1 MYEYIQGKITGLT
14 PANAVIEAGSIG
26 YFINISL
33 NTYSL
38 INGKEQTK
46 LFLHQ
51 VVREDA
57 HLLYGFAEV
66 AERELFRM
74 LISVNG
80 IGSNIALMM
89 LSSLTPDEIRHAILE
104 ENVLLLKSIKG
115 IGAKTAQ
122 RVIIDLK
129 DKIGKTAASD
139 QILISP
145 RDNTI
150 RDEALSALVML
161 GFARKNIEKELD
173 KLLKSNP
180 DLTVEETIKRALKGL

>member
-1 MYEYIQGKITGLT
+1 MFEYIHGKIAGLT
-14 PANAVIEAGSIG
+14 PANAVIEAGSVG
-26 YFINISL
+26 YFIHISL

-38 INGKEQTK
+38 VNGKEQTK
-46 LFLHQ
+46 LYLHQ

-57 HLLYGFAEV
+57 HLLYGFAEL
-66 AERELFRM
+66 AERELFRL

-80 IGSNIALMM
+80 IGSSTALMM
-89 LSSLTPDEIRHAILE
+89 LSSLTPEEIRSAILE
-104 ENVLLLKSIKG
+104 ENVNLLKSVKG

-129 DKIGKTAASD
+129 DKLGKVPVSD

-145 RDNTI
+145 QNNTI

-161 GFARKNIEKELD
+161 GFARKNIEKEID
-173 KLLKSNP
+173 QILKANSN
-180 DLTVEETIKRALKGL
+180 LTVEQVIKMALKSL

>member
-1 MYEYIQGKITGLT
+1 MYEYIHGKICGLT
-14 PANAVIEAGSIG
+14 PTNAVIEAGSIG

-33 NTYSL
+33 NSYSL
-38 INGKEQTK
+38 INGKEHAK

-51 VVREDA
+51 VVRDDA
-57 HLLYGFAEV
+57 HLLYGFAEH
-66 AERELFRM
+66 AERELFRL

-89 LSSLTPDEIRHAILE
+89 LSSLSPLEIRKAILE
-104 ENVLLLKSIKG
+104 ENVTLLKSIKG

-139 QILISP
+139 GVLISP
-145 RDNTI
+145 ANNTI
-150 RDEALSALVML
+150 RNEALSALVML
-161 GFARKNIEKELD
+161 GFAKKNIETELN
-173 KLLKSNP
+173 KLLKANP
-180 DLTVEETIKRALKGL
+180 NLSIEETIKRALKGL

>member
-1 MYEYIQGKITGLT
+1 MYEYIQGKLGGLSPT
-14 PANAVIEAGSIG
+14 NAVIEAGSIG
-26 YFINISL
+26 YFIHISL

-38 INGKEQTK
+38 INGKEQAR

-57 HLLYGFAEV
+57 HLLYGFAE
-66 AERELFRM
+66 ATERELFRL

-80 IGSNIALMM
+80 IGSNTALMM
-89 LSSLTPDEIRHAILE
+89 LSSLTADEIRHAILE
-104 ENVLLLKSIKG
+104 ENVSLLQSIKG

-129 DKIGKTAASD
+129 DKVGKVTD
-139 QILISP
+139 GGPTFMP
-145 RDNTI
+145 RADNTI

-173 KLLKSNP
+173 KLLKANP
-180 DLTVEETIKRALKGL
+180 DLTVEETIKKALKGL